1 MKSDVAEP
9 LLYDDE
15 DDVGIQPRPSVSSSH
30 CYDLFQRGVT
40 IVTMGLAFLCIISLS
55 AVILHLQSRLNQ
67 IRYESDLVPSTSK
80 HSFPTHAPPRL
91 KQPPQTQ
98 SHARSSTAP
107 NGPLQMIGTTT
118 FSGVNPQTKQT
129 LPGTMFWGVSLFYHD
144 PQPQPDAHKTAGSA
158 SGLTKPHV

>member
-30 CYDLFQRGVT
+30 CYGLFQRGVT

-55 AVILHLQSRLNQ
+55 AVILHLESRLNQ

-80 HSFPTHAPPRL
+80 AFLPNTCSSKTKAATADPIAREIQYSTEWTSPDDWNNDLLWGEPTNEADIAWNHVLGSKSILPR
-91 KQPPQTQ
+91 P
-98 SHARSSTAP
+98 
-107 NGPLQMIGTTT
+107 
-118 FSGVNPQTKQT
+118 
-129 LPGTMFWGVSLFYHD
+129 
-144 PQPQPDAHKTAGSA
+144 SA
-158 SGLTKPHV
+158 ST